1 MKALRLLVTILLVA
15 LSTGFYSCG
24 KDEFTPLVSVPTDPS
39 GNGGGSK
46 NDPFKDYLGDY
57 SNFTCLEIASRN
69 GDSVTISGLKSK
81 HLWFAHFN
89 QSNKKKL
96 FEWEDMKETDT
107 IQQIHE
113 GYGEYEQ
120 LIIQKVNLNYY
131 KKTSTGDIVQLNYLG
146 YSGISGYQTI
156 FTSNGNTKR
165 TSIQT
170 MGDGNTRPRDWYKES
185 IFIQDCCFSHEGD
198 TIYVA
203 KEVPYRSENIQVDF
217 ISYKEGI
224 QFYKNNS
231 PSMHRYNY
239 QEANSEWWIMLDNL
253 DVPANAKIS
262 YTILD
267 RSTNIWEYKVDVTS
281 YDGTKQVFTFKINID
296 NGKLINTSAITG
308 TWKLTTPNGTVHT
321 HVTFTKDGT
330 FSYTSAN
337 ELDYKEDGTY
347 KIVGDLLYQMFSD
360 EDEWAIGKILLLNSE
375 TLTLQDLD
383 DDGVTPS
390 GNPYSYQRVE

>member
-1 MKALRLLVTILLVA
+1 MSSDLRNRDT
-15 LSTGFYSCG
+15 
-24 KDEFTPLVSVPTDPS
+24 
-39 GNGGGSK
+39 
-46 NDPFKDYLGDY
+46 
-57 SNFTCLEIASRN
+57 
-69 GDSVTISGLKSK
+69 VTISGLKSK
-81 HLWFAHFN
+81 HLWFAHFEK
-89 QSNKKKL
+89 SSKKKL
-96 FEWEDMKETDT
+96 FEWEDVEETDT
-107 IQQIHE
+107 IQQIHK

-120 LIIQKVNLNYY
+120 LTIKAVEPKHYS
-131 KKTSTGDIVQLNYLG
+131 KTSTGNIVQLG
-146 YSGISGYQTI
+146 YYSQEGTRGYQTI
-156 FTSNGNTKR
+156 FTSGGKTKR
-165 TSIQT
+165 TAIQE
-170 MGDGNTRPRDWYKES
+170 MGNVDVRPRDWYKES

-224 QFYKNNS
+224 QFYKNSS

-253 DVPANAKIS
+253 DVPANGKVS

-296 NGKLINTSAITG
+296 NGKLINTSAIVG
-308 TWKLTTPNGTVHT
+308 TWKLTTQNGTVHT

-337 ELDYKEDGTY
+337 ELDYEEHGTY

-375 TLTLQDLD
+375 TLSIQDLD

-390 GNPYSYQRVE
+390 GKPYSYQRVE